1 MEQETPATVRWGEWI
16 GEGWQM
22 FADRWQVWVG
32 QMLIVFLAFA
42 LSVVPLFLM
51 MVGAMLRTSQTGQPP
66 ELPAMFFPF
75 ALAMALAG
83 TLGGAFLWAGLYRT
97 AFKQLRG
104 EPISVRDLFSGGDI
118 FLPVAGAFIVINIL
132 TVLGFSLCIFPAFV
146 VVGMLHF
153 AIPLIVERRL
163 SIGEAISAS
172 YNATKSNWLTFV
184 VFVFVLG
191 WLAGVGGAVCGI
203 GLVASYPLYFTIT
216 TIAYRDVFGV
226 ARARS
231 FLKQQPSSTTY
242 AGMAWAPGAVLPPPQ
257 FVTSQEPERT
267 LTICANCGTAISR
280 AAHFCNKCGNPLN
293 AAQ

>member
-1 MEQETPATVRWGEWI
+1 MEQETPVTVRWGEWI

-22 FADRWQVWVG
+22 FADKWQVWVG

-51 MVGAMLRTSQTGQPP
+51 VIGAILRASQTGQPL

-75 ALAMALAG
+75 AAAMAVVG
-83 TLGGAFLWAGLYRT
+83 GLGGAFLWVGLHRT

-104 EPISVRDLFSGGDI
+104 EPISVRDLFSGGDV
-118 FLPVAGAFIVINIL
+118 FLPVAGAFIVIQIL

-146 VVGMLHF
+146 VAGMLHF
-153 AIPLIVERRL
+153 AMPLIVERRL

-172 YNATKSNWLTFV
+172 YNATKSNWPMFV
-184 VFVFVLG
+184 LFVFILG
-191 WLAGVGGAVCGI
+191 LLASAGGAVCGI
-203 GLVASYPLYFTIT
+203 GLVASYPLHFTIT
-216 TIAYRDVFGV
+216 AIAYRDVFGV
-226 ARARS
+226 AAARS
-231 FLKQQPSSTTY
+231 FLNQQQISTSY
-242 AGMAWAPGAVLPPPQ
+242 AGTAWAPGTVPPPPQ
-257 FVTSQEPERT
+257 FVTPQKSEQT

-280 AAHFCNKCGNPLN
+280 EAHFCNKCGNQLN